1 MQILIWINLFNL
13 YGYDDIF
20 KDIRIPDDIDKEIL
34 INTIADYVAEYEPI
48 YYNMPFLNLKIK
60 NFFLKNYDVFDR
72 LNKAFTMDYNP
83 LHNYDKTQSI
93 TETIDNSTEDN
104 SENINQT
111 SSFDNTDFVNNEKN
125 NTKGNTKGKTTR
137 TFADKT
143 RGNIG
148 VTTST
153 QMLDQELNLRPRLNI
168 YTFIAKIFYNEF
180 CIYIINT

>member
-1 MQILIWINLFNL
+1 MIWINLFNL

-20 KDIRIPDDIDKEIL
+20 KDIKIPDNIDKEIL
-34 INTIADYVAEYEPI
+34 INTIADYVAVYEPI

-72 LNKAFTMDYNP
+72 LNKAFAMNYNP
-83 LHNYDKTQSI
+83 LHNYEKNQSI
-93 TETIDNSTEDN
+93 IESIDNN
-104 SENINQT
+104 AENINQT

-125 NTKGNTKGKTTR
+125 NAKGKTTR
-137 TFADKT
+137 TYTDKT
-143 RGNIG
+143 QGNIG

-153 QMLDQELNLRPRLNI
+153 QMLEQELNLRPRLNI
-168 YTFIAKIFYNEF
+168 YTFIAKLFYNEF

>member
-1 MQILIWINLFNL
+1 MIWINLFNL

-20 KDIRIPDDIDKEIL
+20 KDIRIPKNIDKEIL

-72 LNKAFTMDYNP
+72 LNKAFTMEYNP

-93 TETIDNSTEDN
+93 IETIDNNTED
-104 SENINQT
+104 INLT

-125 NTKGNTKGKTTR
+125 NTKGKTTR
-137 TFADKT
+137 TFTDNT

-153 QMLDQELNLRPRLNI
+153 QMLEQELNLRPRLNI
-168 YTFIAKIFYNEF
+168 YTFIAKLFYNDF

>member
-1 MQILIWINLFNL
+1 MIWINLFNL
-13 YGYDDIF
+13 YCYDDIF
-20 KDIRIPDDIDKEIL
+20 KDIRIPENIDKEIL
-34 INTIADYVAEYEPI
+34 INTIADYIAEYEPI

-72 LNKAFTMDYNP
+72 LNKAFTIEYNP
-83 LHNYDKTQSI
+83 LHNYDKTQTVI
-93 TETIDNSTEDN
+93 ETIDNSTEDN
-104 SENINQT
+104 TENINQT

-125 NTKGNTKGKTTR
+125 NTKGNTNEKTTR
-137 TFADKT
+137 TYTDNT

-153 QMLDQELNLRPRLNI
+153 QMLEQELNLRPRLNI
-168 YTFIAKIFYNEF
+168 YTFIARLFYNEF